1 MYKNIE
7 TIIVLFI
14 LRLGMKIVLASGNK
28 GKIKEIKNYYKDHEV
43 LAYSDI
49 VPLFEIVEDGDTY
62 QANAIIKAKTIYEK
76 LKDKVSDFI
85 VLADDSGITVPS
97 LGGIPGV
104 FSARY
109 AGVGASDKENL
120 HKLINALK
128 EKNIKK
134 TPAFYTAAMAIVNE
148 KGIFTAHGWMHGYVI
163 DEAKGDD
170 GFGYDPMFIPSG
182 FSKTLGEL
190 ELKIK
195 QEFSHRTKAL
205 KLVKLLI

>member
-1 MYKNIE
+1 
-7 TIIVLFI
+7 
-14 LRLGMKIVLASGNK
+14 MKIILASGNK
-28 GKIKEIKNYYKDHEV
+28 GKIKEIKNYYKDYEV

-49 VPLFEIVEDGDTY
+49 ISPFEIVEDGDTY
-62 QANAIIKAKTIYEK
+62 QANAIIKAETIYKK
-76 LKDKVSDFI
+76 LKDKIDNFI
-85 VLADDSGITVPS
+85 VLADDSGISVPA

-109 AGVGASDKENL
+109 AGVRASDKDNL
-120 HKLINALK
+120 NKLINALK

-148 KGIFTAHGWMHGYVI
+148 KGVFTAHGWMHGDVI
-163 DEAKGDD
+163 DEARGDD

-190 ELKIK
+190 ELEIK
-195 QEFSHRTKAL
+195 QKFSHRTKAL

>member
-1 MYKNIE
+1 
-7 TIIVLFI
+7 
-14 LRLGMKIVLASGNK
+14 MKIILASGNQ
-28 GKIKEIKNYYKDHEV
+28 GKIKEIKNYYKDYEV

-49 VPLFEIVEDGDTY
+49 ISPFEIVEDGDTY
-62 QANAIIKAKTIYEK
+62 QANAIIKAQTIYKK
-76 LKDKVSDFI
+76 LKDKIDNFI
-85 VLADDSGITVPS
+85 VLADDSGISVPA

-134 TPAFYTAAMAIVNE
+134 TPAFYTAAMAIVKK
-148 KGIFTAHGWMHGYVI
+148 KGVFTAHGWMHGDVI

-190 ELKIK
+190 ELEIK

-205 KLVKLLI
+205 RLVKLLI